1 MSLLLLGVQDQS
13 GPAWFRVQVRLLARA
28 LAGMVSVGW
37 PWSVCPVHPTIC
49 AGLILASAAGGPSAL
64 SASRRL
70 ASCTQLRL
78 LQVTER
84 VSSRT
89 R

>member
-37 PWSVCPVHPTIC
+37 PWSVCPVHPVEES
-49 AGLILASAAGGPSAL
+49 G
-64 SASRRL
+64 
-70 ASCTQLRL
+70 
-78 LQVTER
+78 
-84 VSSRT
+84 
-89 R
+89 

>member
-13 GPAWFRVQVRLLARA
+13 DPAWFRVQVRLLARA

-49 AGLILASAAGGPSAL
+49 AGLILASAAGNQKIRGYF
-64 SASRRL
+64 
-70 ASCTQLRL
+70 
-78 LQVTER
+78 
-84 VSSRT
+84 
-89 R
+89 